1 MTDTRQLLDD
11 DNPVAPQGPGEE
23 RARARARLRRY
34 EVGGVIAA
42 LAILFSLDEV
52 GLGHL
57 HLLPGVLFYAL
68 LIGGMALSKRARAA
82 LERKYDAKLST
93 ALLGDT
99 GIEQLLD
106 DDLRAALQGVEQE
119 RLKARTLRRQI
130 LMVGSAIGSSLV
142 ALTHVKVEAQDATVV
157 AAAMVLGLGWGVHML
172 VEQRLAKSVEKSL
185 RENVGPLLTQRIDER
200 LALTPHSGIL
210 RSEFQASGL
219 YAKTPDRYRTEDLV
233 AGVLGQ
239 TAVRFADVHAERKI
253 DDKYK
258 DLFRGVLFVADFH
271 KHFAGSV
278 LVKPDLSEGK
288 LGGLGRAVQRGSVG
302 GKQRV
307 ELEDSEFENLFAVYA
322 DDETEA
328 RYLLTPDM
336 MRRFVELTG
345 TLGSF
350 RASFHDNQ
358 LYIALP
364 RSRGLFEID
373 MSRSLLDL
381 VAVRAAATDIHIF
394 RGLIEALELNTRI
407 WTRE

>member
-11 DNPVAPQGPGEE
+11 DNPVAPQWLAEE

-34 EVGGVIAA
+34 EVVGLVAA
-42 LAILFSLDEV
+42 LAIIFSLDEV

-57 HLLPGVLFYAL
+57 HLLPVVLFYAL
-68 LIGGMALSKRARAA
+68 LIGGVALSKRARGA

-93 ALLGDT
+93 ALFGDT
-99 GIEQLLD
+99 DIEQLLD
-106 DDLRAALQGVEQE
+106 DDLRAALQGIEQE

-130 LMVGSAIGSSLV
+130 LMVGSAIGLSLV
-142 ALTHVKVEAQDATVV
+142 ALTHVKVEAPDATVV
-157 AAAMVLGLGWGVHML
+157 AAAMVLGLGWGVYML
-172 VEQRLAKSVEKSL
+172 VEQRLAKSVERSL

-200 LALTPHSGIL
+200 LALTPHAGIL

-219 YAKTPDRYRTEDLV
+219 YGKTPDRYRTEDLV

-258 DLFRGVLFVADFH
+258 DLFCGVLFVADFH

-381 VAVRAAATDIHIF
+381 EAVRAAATDIHIF

-407 WTRE
+407 WTKE